1 MTYDSLTILI
11 PCHSLEDFP
20 TDLGDRP
27 AEGLLNAWAVLWHPV
42 LLATAGDIPRWN
54 RADDALDVQP
64 SRLVVI
70 PPASDSLV
78 PSAWVERARR
88 EGMHVVTG
96 ISERSALVE
105 AVLAPLDPRPSVD
118 PDLVADFLAFG
129 HVHLQTEVLT
139 RHMRQF
145 GNIDEEVLRREM
157 VAAAKAA
164 VSGDVTQARTHLTH
178 SFERLLEARERFYPV
193 DCYLIDLCLVIPRLA
208 GEPLERLLRDDT
220 PLTVLGS
227 AQDWETIAGERP
239 ALAAL
244 LRERWAAGTL
254 DLLGG
259 EWGERCTPLL
269 PLDVVVHEFQRG
281 RAALERLFG
290 KKPTVW
296 GRRRYGVSPLIPQ
309 LLQRF
314 NYGGSLHFV
323 MDDGLYPDEEYAK
336 LQWRGCDGSTVPAYS
351 RIPLAGDS
359 AAAFLRFPL
368 RMSESMDRD
377 HVAALVFARWAE
389 LKSPWL
395 EDFRRAHRYAPVL
408 GRFVTFEKFFS
419 ETSLDHRTSEFR
431 EGVYLSP
438 FLVQAV
444 ARRESRPI
452 QRYVEF
458 WRRRRRFEALDW
470 CRATAAVL
478 ARQPVDDPS
487 ARELEA
493 EVIASGP
500 DLPPEA
506 STAAPVPS
514 STLDARLEAWSG
526 QTLSRLAEGLL
537 QGAQARRGLLVVN
550 PLSFGRKVVV
560 DWPDEWPL
568 PAAEAPIV
576 ARQFDARRR
585 QIVVQVPPCGYA
597 WVAAPAV
604 DAPWPPPAK
613 TPLAE
618 ELLVR
623 NEFLEVTLSEVTGGI
638 AQVRTYGAGGNR
650 LSQQLAWRFP
660 REKSVTEVV
669 DGESVTRKTWYTDM
683 RLRESRVLSAGPAC
697 GEVETVGELLE
708 PGSGKVLGTYRQT
721 CRVWR
726 GRPLVEVEVELGL
739 ERTPEGDPWTNYVA
753 TRFAWNDA
761 TLTLTRSLHETAQ
774 EVKEEQRLESPNYLE
789 LASDSVRTTLLT
801 GGLTFHRLTG
811 PRMLD
816 TLLVTEG
823 EQQRSFRFAIAVDQG
838 FPLEAALDWESP
850 PLSLPVDHGPPAA
863 GPTAWLFQVGARNV
877 QLRRVLPLP
886 GASDA
891 AGAGCLVRLQETEG
905 RNRTFPL
912 ECCLVPVESQ
922 QLDLEGRPLHRFRI
936 ENGPVQ
942 ISIAPYEL
950 CDVELRFA

>member
-42 LLATAGDIPRWN
+42 LLATAGDVPRWN
-54 RADDALDVQP
+54 RADDALEVQP

-96 ISERSALVE
+96 VSERNALVE
-105 AVLAPLDPRPSVD
+105 AVLAPLDPRPAVD
-118 PDLVADFLAFG
+118 PDLAADFLAFG

-139 RHMRQF
+139 RQMRQF

-164 VSGDVTQARTHLTH
+164 VAGDAATARRRLTY

-208 GEPLERLLRDDT
+208 GAPLETLLRDET
-220 PLTVLGS
+220 PLTVLGT
-227 AQDWETIAGERP
+227 AQDWEAIAGAQPE
-239 ALAAL
+239 LAAL
-244 LRERWAAGTL
+244 VRERWGQGTL
-254 DLLGG
+254 ELLGG
-259 EWGERCTPLL
+259 DWEERCTPLL
-269 PLDVVVHEFQRG
+269 PLDVAVHELQRG

-290 KKPTVW
+290 KRPTVW
-296 GRRRYGVSPLIPQ
+296 GRRRYGVSPLLPQ
-309 LLQRF
+309 ILHRF
-314 NYGGSLHFV
+314 HYGGSLHFV
-323 MDDGLYPDEEYAK
+323 MDDGLYPDEEFAK
-336 LQWRGCDGSTVPAYS
+336 LQWRGCDGSTVPSYS

-359 AAAFLRFPL
+359 AAAFLRFPA
-368 RMSESMDRD
+368 RMAESMDRD

-395 EDFRRAHRYAPVL
+395 EDFRRAHRYAHVL

-419 ETSLDHRTSEFR
+419 ETNLDHRTSEFR

-444 ARRESRPI
+444 ARREQGPI

-478 ARQPVDDPS
+478 ARRPVDDPA

-493 EVIASGP
+493 DVIASGP
-500 DLPPEA
+500 DPSSEG
-506 STAAPVPS
+506 AAPAGAAA
-514 STLDARLEAWSG
+514 LDARLETWRGA
-526 QTLSRLAEGLL
+526 TLSPLAEALL
-537 QGAQARRGLLVVN
+537 QGAGNHRGLLVVN

-560 DWPDEWPL
+560 DWPADWSI
-568 PAAEAPIV
+568 PAAEAPVV

-585 QIVVQVPPCGYA
+585 NVVVQVPPCGYA
-597 WVAAPAV
+597 WIAEPSA
-604 DAPWPPPAK
+604 DAPLPAAAK

-623 NEFLEVTLSEVTGGI
+623 NEFLEVTLSEATGGI
-638 AQVRTYGAGGNR
+638 AQLRTYGGGGNR

-660 REKSVTEVV
+660 REKSVTEVI
-669 DGESVTRKTWYTDM
+669 DGESVARKTWYTDM
-683 RLRESRVLSAGPAC
+683 RLRESRVLSTGPAC
-697 GEVETVGELLE
+697 GEVETVGELRD
-708 PGSGKVLGTYRQT
+708 PGSGQVLGTYRQT

-753 TRFAWNDA
+753 ARFAWNDS
-761 TLTLTRSLHETAQ
+761 TLTVTRSLHETAQ
-774 EVKEEQRLESPNYLE
+774 AVKEEQRLESPNFLE

-823 EQQRSFRFAIAVDQG
+823 EAQRSFRFAIAVDQG

-850 PLSLPVDHGPPAA
+850 PLTLPVDRGPPAA
-863 GPTAWLFQVGARNV
+863 GPAAWLFQVGARNV
-877 QLRRVLPLP
+877 QLRRVLPLA
-886 GASDA
+886 GAHA
-891 AGAGCLVRLQETEG
+891 AGSAGCLVRLQETEG

-912 ECCLVPVESQ
+912 ECCVVPVQAQ
-922 QLDLEGRPLHRFRI
+922 QLDFEGRPLHRFRI
-936 ENGPVQ
+936 ENGAVQ
-942 ISIAPYEL
+942 VSLAPYEL
-950 CDVELRFA
+950 CDVELLF